1 MPRVSFNPR
10 DGDHDP
16 CGVRHR
22 RLAVKAALAFVFV
35 YALTRTV
42 RPKRLATTP
51 APPTRYSAAHGA
63 LIGQIPHSKPS
74 SFSELEQNS
83 PLLPGFNLEV
93 PFDRGKSYHAGRS
106 S

>member
-42 RPKRLATTP
+42 RRKRLATIP
-51 APPTRYSAAHGA
+51 ARPLGIQPLTERSSAR
-63 LIGQIPHSKPS
+63 S
-74 SFSELEQNS
+74 STQSRLRSGELEQNS

-93 PFDRGKSYHAGRS
+93 PLTEEIATMRGG
-106 S
+106 